1 MLECWNVNPGKRP
14 LFAFL
19 SERLGSMLE
28 AEGSSKYLNLN
39 FSYLYPVWDSESK
52 EETGS
57 DSGASG
63 SVGEESCA
71 IIDTSALTGRYI
83 CSNSLVARE
92 TAI

>member
-39 FSYLYPVWDSESK
+39 FSYLYPVWDLESK
-52 EETGS
+52 EETTGS
-57 DSGASG
+57 DSETSG
-63 SVGEESCA
+63 SVREEA
-71 IIDTSALTGRYI
+71 GMLKERYV
-83 CSNSLVARE
+83 CSSSLIARE
-92 TAI
+92 TTVF